1 MPYLRTRLLP
11 MALAGLLAAGVG
23 IAAQL
28 SGKLG
33 GAEEAAVAKRFHLRP
48 SHPAGGLAVVAIDD
62 ATFSQLDRRW
72 PFPRSLHAA
81 MVRRLH
87 AAGARAIVYDIQFSE
102 PTTPREDLALYRALG
117 RTGGAVL
124 AATEEAKKV
133 RDRLANLPTV
143 TVQLRE
149 RCADQNGLPLA
160 ISTLR
165 GQFRSRNWFAPLW
178 PRFAWMRQ
186 SRPEIDSLW
195 IPRASSQHHREPPA
209 LIAVSIPASTND
221 AIADGKS
228 EETNVVHA
236 YFGPQHV
243 SRRCLRGDRA

>member
-81 MVRRLH
+81 MVQRLH

-124 AATEEAKKV
+124 AATESDGDGHTNV
-133 RDRLANLPTV
+133 LGGDANLAAVHSRAAASVLPV
-143 TVQLRE
+143 GRGGVVSRLPRE
-149 RCADQNGLPLA
+149 MGGLDTLA
-160 ISTLR
+160 
-165 GQFRSRNWFAPLW
+165 FAAA
-178 PRFAWMRQ
+178 RRVSGHA
-186 SRPEIDSLW
+186 PET
-195 IPRASSQHHREPPA
+195 R
-209 LIAVSIPASTND
+209 IPAAGARIHLPRPPRT
-221 AIADGKS
+221 
-228 EETNVVHA
+228 V
-236 YFGPQHV
+236 PP
-243 SRRCLRGDRA
+243 